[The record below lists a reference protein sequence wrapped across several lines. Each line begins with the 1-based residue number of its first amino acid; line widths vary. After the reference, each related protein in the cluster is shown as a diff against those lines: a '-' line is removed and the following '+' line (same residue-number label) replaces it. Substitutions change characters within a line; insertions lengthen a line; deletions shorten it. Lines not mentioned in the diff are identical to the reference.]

1 MINVDRSSFF
11 GKILTVSIISVAI
24 AFSPA
29 LLFQFGSEA
38 DTTGTGAYVFLFL
51 FSIPAGL
58 VVFVTGIISSINYY
72 RNSLSDSEK
81 KQLGLDFKK
90 SSVVFFTHFS
100 YLCNIGNIRSN
111 MMDSVTQ

>member
-1 MINVDRSSFF
+1 MNRSNIF
-11 GKILTVSIISVAI
+11 GKTLTLPIISVAI

-90 SSVVFFTHFS
+90 RAPLFLLLIFLIYAILEIFDP
-100 YLCNIGNIRSN
+100 I
-111 MMDSVTQ
+111 